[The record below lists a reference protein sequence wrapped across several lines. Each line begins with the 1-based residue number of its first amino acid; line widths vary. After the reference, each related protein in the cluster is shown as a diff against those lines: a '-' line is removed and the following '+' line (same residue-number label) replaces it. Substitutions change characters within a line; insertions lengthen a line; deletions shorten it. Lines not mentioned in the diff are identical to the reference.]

1 MPDLRSPL
9 RYLWWN
15 ARRQAPSLLAGISY
29 ATLWWL
35 VQALMPAVLGQGIEA
50 VTAKD
55 TQALLTWAAVLFGL
69 GLVQAFTG
77 VMRHRMAVYNW
88 LAAAY
93 RTVQLTT
100 RQAARLGATL
110 PKRLSTG
117 EVVSVGNSDIAHIG
131 SSMDILLRGAG
142 SVVAIITVT
151 VILISTSLPLG
162 LLVLFGVPLM
172 AVAVGPLLKPLHRRQ
187 ARQRELTGELSTR
200 AADIVAGLRVL
211 RGIGGEQVF
220 AGRYREE
227 SQRVRHAGV
236 RVARVESV
244 LEGAQILLPGLLI
257 AIVTGIGA
265 SFAVAGEIPTGQLV
279 AFYLYAVFLIGP
291 LRTLTEMADKLTKG
305 HVAAGRVIR
314 ILAIEPEIKG
324 GKASSGG
331 GVLRDSYSGVTVQ
344 PGVLTAVAASSP
356 EDAIAIADRLGRY
369 AEGDVTFGSAE
380 LSTLPVDE
388 VRRRILV
395 ADNNARLFTG
405 RLRDELDIH
414 ASSAPMPSD
423 RVPSVPVPSVPV
435 PPVPVS
441 SDGVPTVHAPTA
453 RPSTAGM
460 PVGGSSVGGSS
471 VVGAS
476 ATGASTTGAA
486 SVGPAAVG
494 SSVGGSSV
502 GGSTV
507 VGTSMVDGPVDG
519 GSKGDGSEGPRAK
532 GDGSEGSGPEGSGPE
547 GFGSERGGSGV
558 GASASDAPEGN
569 AWAADREA
577 ADREAAD
584 REAADRE
591 AADREAADRGS
602 VGRGSVGRGSV
613 VGGADGCAVAGDE
626 ERVREALY
634 VACAEDIVEALPDG
648 LDTWVAEAGRE
659 FSGGQ
664 QQRLRLA
671 RALVAD
677 PEVLILV
684 EPTSA
689 VDAHSEARIARR
701 LAESRAGRT
710 TLICTTSPLVLDR
723 TDHVIYVEDGRVLAE
738 GTHRQLLDTSPEYAS
753 TVTRGE
759 D

>member
-1 MPDLRSPL
+1 MRSLPDADPGVPDLRSPL

-15 ARRQAPSLLAGISY
+15 ARRQAPALLAGIGY
-29 ATLWWL
+29 AILWWL
-35 VQALMPAVLGQGIEA
+35 VQALMPYVLGKGIEA

-55 TQALLTWAAVLFGL
+55 TDALLTWAAVLFGL
-69 GLVQAFTG
+69 GLVQAFSG
-77 VMRHRMAVYNW
+77 IMRHRMAVYNW

-93 RTVQLTT
+93 RTVQLTS
-100 RQAARLGATL
+100 RHAARLGATL

-131 SSMDILLRGAG
+131 SSMDILLRATG
-142 SVVAIITVT
+142 SVVAIVTVT

-187 ARQRELTGELSTR
+187 ARQRELTGDLSTR
-200 AADIVAGLRVL
+200 AADIVGGLRVL

-220 AGRYREE
+220 ATRYREE

-257 AIVTGIGA
+257 AIVTGVGA
-265 SFAVAGEIPTGQLV
+265 SFAVAGQIPTGQLV

-291 LRTLTEMADKLTKG
+291 MRTLTEAADKLTKG

-324 GKASSGG
+324 GKGGSGG

-356 EDAIAIADRLGRY
+356 EDAVAIADRLGRY
-369 AEGDVTFGSAE
+369 ADGDVTFGPAD
-380 LSTLPVDE
+380 LSSLPLDE
-388 VRRRILV
+388 IRRRILV
-395 ADNNARLFTG
+395 AHNGDRLFTG
-405 RLRDELDIH
+405 RLRDELDVR
-414 ASSAPMPSD
+414 SQN
-423 RVPSVPVPSVPV
+423 
-435 PPVPVS
+435 
-441 SDGVPTVHAPTA
+441 
-453 RPSTAGM
+453 
-460 PVGGSSVGGSS
+460 
-471 VVGAS
+471 
-476 ATGASTTGAA
+476 GAA
-486 SVGPAAVG
+486 P
-494 SSVGGSSV
+494 
-502 GGSTV
+502 
-507 VGTSMVDGPVDG
+507 
-519 GSKGDGSEGPRAK
+519 
-532 GDGSEGSGPEGSGPE
+532 
-547 GFGSERGGSGV
+547 
-558 GASASDAPEGN
+558 
-569 AWAADREA
+569 
-577 ADREAAD
+577 
-584 REAADRE
+584 
-591 AADREAADRGS
+591 
-602 VGRGSVGRGSV
+602 
-613 VGGADGCAVAGDE
+613 GDE
-626 ERVREALY
+626 GRVKEALH

-671 RALVAD
+671 RALLAD

-689 VDAHSEARIARR
+689 VDAHSEARIAQR
-701 LAESRAGRT
+701 LAESRVGRT
-710 TLICTTSPLVLDR
+710 TLVCTTSPLVLDR
-723 TDHVIYVEDGRVLAE
+723 TDHVVYVEDGRVLAE
-738 GTHRQLLDTSPEYAS
+738 GTHRQLLDSSPAYAA

-759 D
+759 G